1 MNEASPGV
9 TLLYGAALQFV
20 SLQSG
25 SFLTTSRLILA
36 RTTGGLS

>member
-9 TLLYGAALQFV
+9 ILLDRVAPQLL

-25 SFLTTSRLILA
+25 SFLTTSRLMLA